1 MLDLYSNY
9 LISCAVGNA
18 VLLSRGRELIDT
30 IRQRRH
36 RGPRSQNLDTVPQ
49 EADSDDFLDGVM
61 RSAAQW
67 VTGRLAKYREF
78 DEAAPVPEL
87 VELLVSCQKCLGEQK
102 RVTEVHSSALNNI
115 FTAAHV
121 NLRL

>member
-1 MLDLYSNY
+1 
-9 LISCAVGNA
+9 
-18 VLLSRGRELIDT
+18 
-30 IRQRRH
+30 
-36 RGPRSQNLDTVPQ
+36 
-49 EADSDDFLDGVM
+49 M

-102 RVTEVHSSALNNI
+102 RVTEVGPLASRFIFAGSSI
-115 FTAAHV
+115 
-121 NLRL
+121 